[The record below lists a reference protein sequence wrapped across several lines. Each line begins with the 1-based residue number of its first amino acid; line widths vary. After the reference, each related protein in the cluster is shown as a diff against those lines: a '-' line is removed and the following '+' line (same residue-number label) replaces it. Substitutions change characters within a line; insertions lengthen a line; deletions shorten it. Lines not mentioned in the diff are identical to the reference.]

1 MTPNNYAFRSL
12 SYVRTEAQFYLFLTK
27 DIIFLQSAACFVL
40 ICLKLLKTWH
50 FALILTAQHQFVAF
64 LYQSIFPNFPL
75 LDLRR

>member
-1 MTPNNYAFRSL
+1 
-12 SYVRTEAQFYLFLTK
+12 LTK